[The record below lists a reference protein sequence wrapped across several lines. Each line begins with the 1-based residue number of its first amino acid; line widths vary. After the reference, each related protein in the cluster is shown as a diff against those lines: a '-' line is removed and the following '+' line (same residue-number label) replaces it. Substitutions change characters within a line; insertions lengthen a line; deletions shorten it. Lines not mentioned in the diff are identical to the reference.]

1 MQKMTQKIDN
11 YLTLYKK
18 LKIFLWYNKKRE
30 RETEKREQKRIK
42 QRESK
47 RK

>member
-1 MQKMTQKIDN
+1 MTQKIDN

-30 RETEKREQKRIK
+30 RDREERAEKNETEKE
-42 QRESK
+42 
-47 RK
+47 